1 MTTAVTVFFQRT
13 EVAVL
18 TGYGPSVFGNRPV
31 RTRMPG
37 GVGAGGE
44 NPPATR
50 LWLRYFKVF
59 TYFYDKIL
67 INLSMT
73 GNGACFLFLS
83 IHIYRMIGTFSQEF
97 AFI

>member
-50 LWLRYFKVF
+50 LEIFKFIIGGIQLTPVAPRCS
-59 TYFYDKIL
+59 IL
-67 INLSMT
+67 GYGRLSPNT
-73 GNGACFLFLS
+73 
-83 IHIYRMIGTFSQEF
+83 
-97 AFI
+97 

>member
-50 LWLRYFKVF
+50 LGE
-59 TYFYDKIL
+59 
-67 INLSMT
+67 N
-73 GNGACFLFLS
+73 
-83 IHIYRMIGTFSQEF
+83 
-97 AFI
+97 FI

>member
-1 MTTAVTVFFQRT
+1 MSIIKYCVPRIPPGERNIGRVIRILFPMTTAVTVFFQRT

-18 TGYGPSVFGNRPV
+18 TGYGPSAFGNRPV

-50 LWLRYFKVF
+50 LGSGKPFGYF
-59 TYFYDKIL
+59 
-67 INLSMT
+67 
-73 GNGACFLFLS
+73 
-83 IHIYRMIGTFSQEF
+83 R
-97 AFI
+97 